1 MTAHA
6 VKGTTSNQTA
16 TRLPGLDGL
25 RALAVIAVIAFHEQL
40 SAFPGGFLGVD
51 VFFVLSG
58 YLITDLLVAQWNRH
72 GHLALRGFWAR
83 RARRLLPALGV
94 LLVVVTAATAV
105 IEPAQL
111 TALREALLAAV
122 TYSSNWW
129 QALAH
134 HSYFAQ
140 FGPPPPLQHL
150 WSLAIE
156 EQFYLLWPLLLI
168 VILRTCQSGRLRA
181 ALAWLGAAL
190 SALAMVLVY
199 VPGADPSRVYYGTDT
214 HASALFIGAA
224 LALTWPLRR
233 MQALSRDGARVPD
246 AIGLAGMAVLA
257 WAMGH
262 FAGTDRVLYPAGLL
276 IAALAAGGVVLAAAS
291 PGLVSWALGGSALR
305 WIGIRSYGIYLW
317 HWPVIALADAA
328 FPQQVPAHWIWL
340 PEVVLS
346 VGLAAASWR
355 WVEEPIIRH
364 GFRATVRGWSRVVIG
379 SPAGAH
385 RAPARVVPA
394 FAVVA
399 AVVVAGA
406 AGYGVLHAHSPTGLA
421 EQISEGV
428 KVSQQDPAG
437 RAALSPAAAS
447 RPGALAPSASAPVT
461 TAPVTTA
468 PAATAAVTTAPAA
481 TAPAAGAPPAGA
493 SSASPLATPAAVTR
507 AAAAPAPAPARV
519 SGSQVFA
526 IGDSVMLASAV
537 QLAAALPG
545 ISIDAQVSRQVSAGL
560 PIVQRL
566 AAVGKLR
573 PVVVFALGTN
583 GTFTAQQMRQ
593 LVRAVGPH
601 RDLVLVN
608 TYEARPWEVGVNRV
622 IAAAARRYPNV
633 VMANWF
639 ATIEHRTSLLWPDEV
654 HPQPSGARLYAR
666 MVAAAV
672 RAARLA
678 AAAGPT
684 SGSGLPPTAHRVA
697 PLG

>member
-1 MTAHA
+1 M
-6 VKGTTSNQTA
+6 KGTTSNQTT

-94 LLVVVTAATAV
+94 LLVAVTAATAV
-105 IEPAQL
+105 IEPAQM
-111 TALREALLAAV
+111 TALRDALLAAV

-156 EQFYLLWPLLLI
+156 EQFYLVWPLLLI
-168 VILRTCQSGRLRA
+168 VVLKTCQSTRVRA
-181 ALAWLGAAL
+181 GLAWLGAAL

-199 VPGADPSRVYYGTDT
+199 VPGADPSLVYYGTDT
-214 HASALFIGAA
+214 HASALFIGSA
-224 LALTWPLRR
+224 LALSWPLRR
-233 MQALSRDGARVPD
+233 LQALSRDSARVPD
-246 AIGLAGMAVLA
+246 ALGLAGIAVLA

-262 FAGTDRVLYPAGLL
+262 FTGTDRLLYPAGLL

-291 PGLVSWALGGSALR
+291 PGLISWALGRSALR

-317 HWPVIALADAA
+317 HWPVIALAGAA
-328 FPQQVPAHWIWL
+328 FPQQLPAHWIWL
-340 PEVVLS
+340 PEAALS

-355 WVEEPIIRH
+355 WVEEPIIRR
-364 GFRATVRGWSRVVIG
+364 GFRATVRDWSRMVIG

-385 RAPARVVPA
+385 RAPARAVPA
-394 FAVVA
+394 VAVVA

-406 AGYGVLHAHSPTGLA
+406 AGYGVLHAHSSTGLA

-428 KVSQQDPAG
+428 NVSQQHPAG
-437 RAALSPAAAS
+437 RSSLSPAATS
-447 RPGALAPSASAPVT
+447 RPGALAPSA
-461 TAPVTTA
+461 TAPS
-468 PAATAAVTTAPAA
+468 A
-481 TAPAAGAPPAGA
+481 TAPSASASGPPA
-493 SSASPLATPAAVTR
+493 AAVR
-507 AAAAPAPAPARV
+507 AAATPAPAPARV

-537 QLAAALPG
+537 QLTAALPG

-566 AAVGKLR
+566 AAAGTLR
-573 PVVVFALGTN
+573 PVVLFALGTN
-583 GTFTAQQMRQ
+583 GTFTSQQMSQ
-593 LVRAVGPH
+593 LIRAIGPH

-608 TYEARPWEVGVNRV
+608 TYEARSWEAGVNRV

-633 VMANWF
+633 VLANWF

-672 RAARLA
+672 QAARLA
-678 AAAGPT
+678 GAAGPA
-684 SGSGLPPTAHRVA
+684 SGSGLPPTTHRVA

>member
-1 MTAHA
+1 VTAPA
-6 VKGTTSNQTA
+6 ANGTTSNQAA

-58 YLITDLLVAQWNRH
+58 YLITDLLVAQWNRY
-72 GHLALRGFWAR
+72 GRLTLRGFWTK

-94 LLVVVTAATAV
+94 VLVAVTAATAV
-105 IEPAQL
+105 IEPAQM
-111 TALREALLAAV
+111 TMLRDALLAAG

-134 HSYFAQ
+134 HSYFTQ

-168 VILRTCQSGRLRA
+168 GILKFCQSVRIRA
-181 ALAWLGAAL
+181 AVAWLGAAL
-190 SALAMVLVY
+190 SVLAMALIY

-214 HASALFIGAA
+214 HASALFIGSA

-233 MQALSRDGARVPD
+233 MRALSRDDARVPD
-246 AIGLAGMAVLA
+246 VIGLAGIAVLA

-262 FAGTDRVLYPAGLL
+262 FTGTDRLLYPAGLL

-291 PGLVSWALGGSALR
+291 PGLISWALGWSVLR

-328 FPQQVPAHWIWL
+328 YPQQRPAHWIWL
-340 PEVVLS
+340 PEAALS

-355 WVEEPIIRH
+355 WLEEPIIRN
-364 GFRATVRGWSRVVIG
+364 GFRATVRGWSSAVLG
-379 SPAGAH
+379 SSAGTH
-385 RAPARVVPA
+385 RTPGRVVPA
-394 FAVVA
+394 VAGVA
-399 AVVVAGA
+399 ALVVAGA
-406 AGYGVLHAHSPTGLA
+406 AAYGVLLPHPSTGLA
-421 EQISEGV
+421 AQISEGV
-428 KVSQQDPAG
+428 KVIDPAPAG
-437 RAALSPAAAS
+437 RT
-447 RPGALAPSASAPVT
+447 APS
-461 TAPVTTA
+461 
-468 PAATAAVTTAPAA
+468 PAATAGPPSTPPAHR
-481 TAPAAGAPPAGA
+481 AAAPPA
-493 SSASPLATPAAVTR
+493 
-507 AAAAPAPAPARV
+507 RV
-519 SGSQVFA
+519 PGSQVFA

-560 PIVQRL
+560 PVVQRL
-566 AAVGKLR
+566 AATGMLR
-573 PVVVFALGTN
+573 RVVVFALGTN
-583 GTFTAQQMRQ
+583 GEFTSDEMRQ
-593 LVRAVGPH
+593 LIQAVGP
-601 RDLVLVN
+601 RRELVLVN
-608 TYEARPWEVGVNRV
+608 TYEARPWEAEVNQV
-622 IAAAARRYPNV
+622 MAATARRYRNV

-639 ATIEHRTSLLWPDEV
+639 TTIGHRTGLLWPDGV
-654 HPQPSGARLYAR
+654 HPQPGGARLYAR

-672 RAARLA
+672 RAART
-678 AAAGPT
+678 AGGG
-684 SGSGLPPTAHRVA
+684 GSGHPLALP
-697 PLG
+697 G

>member
-1 MTAHA
+1 MTTHA
-6 VKGTTSNQTA
+6 LNGTTSNQTT

-94 LLVVVTAATAV
+94 LLVAVTAATAV
-105 IEPAQL
+105 IEPAQM
-111 TALREALLAAV
+111 TALRDALLAAV

-168 VILRTCQSGRLRA
+168 VILKTCQSGRLRA

-214 HASALFIGAA
+214 HASALFIGSA

-246 AIGLAGMAVLA
+246 AIGLAGIAALA

-276 IAALAAGGVVLAAAS
+276 VAALAAGGVVLAAAS
-291 PGLVSWALGGSALR
+291 PGLISWALGGSVLR

-317 HWPVIALADAA
+317 HWPVIALAGAA
-328 FPQQVPAHWIWL
+328 FPRQLPAHWIWL
-340 PEVVLS
+340 PEAALS

-355 WVEEPIIRH
+355 WVEEPIIRN
-364 GFRATVRGWSRVVIG
+364 GFRVTVRGWSRVIIG

-394 FAVVA
+394 AAVA
-399 AVVVAGA
+399 AALVVAGA

-437 RAALSPAAAS
+437 PGAPGPAAAS
-447 RPGALAPSASAPVT
+447 SPSALVPSAS
-461 TAPVTTA
+461 
-468 PAATAAVTTAPAA
+468 APAA
-481 TAPAAGAPPAGA
+481 TAPATLHQPRPPELRQPTLRRPPPWRPRPSLPGPPPPRRPPRPGCPAPR
-493 SSASPLATPAAVTR
+493 SSRSATPSCWPRPSSSRPRSPASPLTR
-507 AAAAPAPAPARV
+507 KSAGRSARACRSC
-519 SGSQVFA
+519 SGSPRPGRSA
-526 IGDSVMLASAV
+526 RWWYSRSAPTERSPPSRCAS
-537 QLAAALPG
+537 
-545 ISIDAQVSRQVSAGL
+545 
-560 PIVQRL
+560 
-566 AAVGKLR
+566 
-573 PVVVFALGTN
+573 
-583 GTFTAQQMRQ
+583 
-593 LVRAVGPH
+593 
-601 RDLVLVN
+601 
-608 TYEARPWEVGVNRV
+608 
-622 IAAAARRYPNV
+622 
-633 VMANWF
+633 
-639 ATIEHRTSLLWPDEV
+639 
-654 HPQPSGARLYAR
+654 
-666 MVAAAV
+666 
-672 RAARLA
+672 
-678 AAAGPT
+678 
-684 SGSGLPPTAHRVA
+684 
-697 PLG
+697 

>member
-1 MTAHA
+1 M
-6 VKGTTSNQTA
+6 
-16 TRLPGLDGL
+16 
-25 RALAVIAVIAFHEQL
+25 
-40 SAFPGGFLGVD
+40 
-51 VFFVLSG
+51 
-58 YLITDLLVAQWNRH
+58 
-72 GHLALRGFWAR
+72 
-83 RARRLLPALGV
+83 
-94 LLVVVTAATAV
+94 
-105 IEPAQL
+105 
-111 TALREALLAAV
+111 TALRDALLAAV

-168 VILRTCQSGRLRA
+168 GILRTCQSGRIRA

-214 HASALFIGAA
+214 HASALFIGSA

-233 MQALSRDGARVPD
+233 MQAMSRDGARVPD
-246 AIGLAGMAVLA
+246 AIGLAGIAVLA

-276 IAALAAGGVVLAAAS
+276 IVALAAGGVVLAAAS
-291 PGLVSWALGGSALR
+291 PGLVSWALGGSVLR

-328 FPQQVPAHWIWL
+328 FPRQLPAHWIWL
-340 PEVVLS
+340 PEVALS

-355 WVEEPIIRH
+355 WVEEPIIRN
-364 GFRATVRGWSRVVIG
+364 GFRVTVRGWSRVIIG

-394 FAVVA
+394 VAVVA
-399 AVVVAGA
+399 ALVVAGA
-406 AGYGVLHAHSPTGLA
+406 AGYGVLHAHAATGLA
-421 EQISEGV
+421 EQISQGV

-437 RAALSPAAAS
+437 PGALGPAAAS
-447 RPGALAPSASAPVT
+447 RPSALAPSASTPSA
-461 TAPVTTA
+461 TAPGRHPRPPPGRHAAGA
-468 PAATAAVTTAPAA
+468 PSAS
-481 TAPAAGAPPAGA
+481 APAAGTP
-493 SSASPLATPAAVTR
+493 SASPSATPATAIR
-507 AAAAPAPAPARV
+507 AAVPPAPAPARV

-537 QLAAALPG
+537 QVAAALPG

-566 AAVGKLR
+566 AAAGALR

-583 GTFTAQQMRQ
+583 GAFTAQQMRQ
-593 LVRAVGPH
+593 LIRAVGPH

-608 TYEARPWEVGVNRV
+608 TYEARPWEAGVNRV

-633 VMANWF
+633 VLANWF
-639 ATIEHRTSLLWPDEV
+639 AAIEHRTRLLWPDEV

-666 MVAAAV
+666 MIAAAV
-672 RAARLA
+672 RAARTA
-678 AAAGPT
+678 GAAGPAP
-684 SGSGLPPTAHRVA
+684 GSGLPPTAHHIA

>member
-1 MTAHA
+1 M
-6 VKGTTSNQTA
+6 KGTTSERTA
-16 TRLPGLDGL
+16 TRRPGLDGL
-25 RALAVIAVIAFHEQL
+25 RGLAVIAVIAFHEQL

-58 YLITDLLVAQWNRH
+58 YLITDLLTAHWNQYGR
-72 GHLALRGFWAR
+72 LDLRGFWAR
-83 RARRLLPALGV
+83 RARRLLPALAV

-111 TALREALLAAV
+111 AALRSALLAAV

-134 HSYFAQ
+134 QSYFAR

-156 EQFYLLWPLLLI
+156 EQFYLVWPLLLI
-168 VILRTCQSGRLRA
+168 VILKTCRSRHLRA
-181 ALAWLGAAL
+181 GLAWSGAAL
-190 SALAMVLVY
+190 SALAMALVY
-199 VPGADPSRVYYGTDT
+199 VPGGDPSRVYYGTDT
-214 HASALFIGAA
+214 HASALFIGSA

-233 MQALSRDGARVPD
+233 LGPLGGLETPGSDRTRIPD
-246 AIGLAGMAVLA
+246 ALGLAGIAVLA

-276 IAALAAGGVVLAAAS
+276 VAALAAGGVVLAAAS
-291 PGLVSWALGGSALR
+291 PGLVSWALGRSVLR

-317 HWPVIALADAA
+317 HWPVIALATAA
-328 FPQQVPAHWIWL
+328 FPQQRPADWIWL
-340 PEVVLS
+340 PEAAIS

-355 WVEEPIIRH
+355 WVEEPIIRN
-364 GFRATVRGWSRVVIG
+364 GFRTTVRARGRMVLG
-379 SPAGAH
+379 SLAGAH
-385 RAPARVVPA
+385 RSPARVVPA
-394 FAVVA
+394 LAVVA
-399 AVVVAGA
+399 ALVVAGA
-406 AGYGVLHAHSPTGLA
+406 AGYGVLHAHSATGLA

-428 KVSQQDPAG
+428 KVSQQAPASRAPGTPTAAAMPTASAPAG
-437 RAALSPAAAS
+437 ALTGSSPGASVPPASPAAS
-447 RPGALAPSASAPVT
+447 PSATPS
-461 TAPVTTA
+461 
-468 PAATAAVTTAPAA
+468 AVT
-481 TAPAAGAPPAGA
+481 
-493 SSASPLATPAAVTR
+493 
-507 AAAAPAPAPARV
+507 AAAPTRV
-519 SGSQVFA
+519 TGSGVFA
-526 IGDSVMLASAV
+526 VGDSVLLASAV
-537 QLAAALPG
+537 QLTAALPG
-545 ISIDAQVSRQVSAGL
+545 ISINAQVSRQVSVGL
-560 PIVQRL
+560 SIVQRL
-566 AAVGKLR
+566 AAAGRLR

-601 RDLVLVN
+601 RELVLIN
-608 TYEARPWEVGVNRV
+608 TYEARSWEAGVNRV

-666 MVAAAV
+666 MVASAV
-672 RAARLA
+672 RAART
-678 AAAGPT
+678 AAAGA
-684 SGSGLPPTAHRVA
+684 SAGSGLPPTAHHVA